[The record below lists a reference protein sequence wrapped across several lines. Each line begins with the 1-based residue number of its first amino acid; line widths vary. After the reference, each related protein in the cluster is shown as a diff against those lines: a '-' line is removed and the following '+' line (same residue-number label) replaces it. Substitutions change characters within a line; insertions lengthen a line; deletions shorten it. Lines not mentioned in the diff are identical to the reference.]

1 MHRFMEA
8 DVHWYQPVRVK
19 GDESKVPAEAL
30 AVVQPFHPGVMN
42 ILFPYEGTL
51 TKMRQAKKRD
61 LLKPLHGRYGRA
73 DAAASS
79 SSQAPP
85 QKSPRTR

>member
-8 DVHWYQPVRVK
+8 DVGWYQPVRVK
-19 GDESKVPAEAL
+19 GDDEKVPAEAL

-42 ILFPYEGTL
+42 ILFPYEDTL
-51 TKMRQAKKRD
+51 TKMRAAKKLHLQR
-61 LLKPLHGRYGRA
+61 PLHGRYGRR

-79 SSQAPP
+79 SQPPP
-85 QKSPRTR
+85 QKSPRTS

>member
-8 DVHWYQPVRVK
+8 DVGWYQPVRVR
-19 GDESKVPAEAL
+19 GDDEKVPAEAL

-42 ILFPYEGTL
+42 ILFPYEDTL
-51 TKMRQAKKRD
+51 TKMRTAKKLHLQR
-61 LLKPLHGRYGRA
+61 PLHGPHRRR

-79 SSQAPP
+79 SQPPP
-85 QKSPRTR
+85 QKSPRTS

>member
-19 GDESKVPAEAL
+19 GDDSKVPAEAL

-79 SSQAPP
+79 SQAPP
-85 QKSPRTR
+85 LKSPRTR

>member
-19 GDESKVPAEAL
+19 GDDEKVPAEAL

-61 LLKPLHGRYGRA
+61 MLKPLHGRYGRA

-79 SSQAPP
+79 SGAPP

>member
-8 DVHWYQPVRVK
+8 DVGWYQPVRVMQD
-19 GDESKVPAEAL
+19 DEKVPGEAL

-42 ILFPYEGTL
+42 ILFPYEDTL
-51 TKMRQAKKRD
+51 TKMRAHKKR
-61 LLKPLHGRYGRA
+61 LLQRPLHGRYERA
-73 DAAASS
+73 DAAAS

-85 QKSPRTR
+85 QKSPRTG

>member
-1 MHRFMEA
+1 MHGFMEA

-19 GDESKVPAEAL
+19 GDDEKVPGEAL

-42 ILFPYEGTL
+42 ILFPYEDSL
-51 TKMRQAKKRD
+51 TKMRQQKRRE
-61 LLKPLHGRYGRA
+61 LRRPLHGRYGRT

-79 SSQAPP
+79 SSGPP
-85 QKSPRTR
+85 PWKSPRRR